1 MIKSLFAPRRSRINR
16 RAFLRG
22 TAGVALGLPFLESL
36 PERSAWAAGKAP
48 VFSLFI
54 CAVDGVVPASFFPSA
69 VGPLTTVELAAAGK
83 ATR

>member
-1 MIKSLFAPRRSRINR
+1 MTRILLGPQRSRLNR

-54 CAVDGVVPASFFPSA
+54 CAVDGIVPTSFFPDA
-69 VGPLTTVELAAAGK
+69 LGPLTT
-83 ATR
+83 

>member
-1 MIKSLFAPRRSRINR
+1 MIRCVLGPQRSRLNR

-36 PERSAWAAGKAP
+36 PERSAWAAGNAP

-54 CAVDGVVPASFFPSA
+54 CAVDGVVPE
-69 VGPLTTVELAAAGK
+69 ELLPERPGSVHGG
-83 ATR
+83 